1 MARNKKRNKGRQPTQ
16 SQNQIITPQA
26 SRELPP
32 GLFTADQT
40 PMLMMDAFSNPAAR
54 IGNFT
59 DNIGEAAEYF
69 ITRITRD
76 MSLMNTLYRNNW
88 IVKRLI
94 DVIPEDMMKNGYQ
107 LNSQLDLDAR
117 RKLTRLE
124 RSTGLRAK
132 ILKGLK
138 WGRLYGG
145 AAGVI
150 IIDGHEDI
158 LEEPL
163 DLDMVMPDSFK
174 GLIILDRWSGVM
186 PQLETVDDFS
196 DPDFGLP
203 EYYNIQGDGLGYNQ
217 RIHHSRIVRF
227 TGRDL
232 PYIEELGET
241 YWGASELEH
250 IFDELKKRDN
260 TSFNIASLVFRA
272 NLHVYKKEGFEEAA
286 LMPGPIR
293 QQLMQELVLL
303 NAMMNS
309 NGTQIIGKN
318 DSLET
323 RQYSFSGLSDVY
335 ELFMMDIAGAAEI
348 PVTKLFGR
356 SPAGMNATGESDM
369 QNYYDSI
376 EEKQE
381 SDLRPVYDTL
391 FPIMC
396 MSAFGAIPDDF
407 DYDFDN
413 VRRPSENERKT
424 LAGQIGTAVT
434 GAFTAGMI
442 SQKIALK
449 ELKNSTDL
457 TGMWQSITDEDIE
470 AADDKPIGG
479 DVLMPDLFG
488 KPPESPEPVEDETL
502 TAELTQNAL
511 AMAEEVKKL
520 KPFVHE
526 LL

>member
-1 MARNKKRNKGRQPTQ
+1 MARNKKPKRAIPRHQ
-16 SQNQIITPQA
+16 SIDHGVKT
-26 SRELPP
+26 LPA

-40 PMLMMDAFSNPAAR
+40 PMLMMDSFSNPAANM
-54 IGNFT
+54 GSFT
-59 DNIGEAAEYF
+59 DNIMEYTEYF
-69 ITRITRD
+69 ISRITRD
-76 MSLMNTLYRNNW
+76 MNLMNTLYRNNW

-94 DVIPEDMMKNGYQ
+94 DIVPEDMMKNGYQ
-107 LNSQLDLDAR
+107 LNSQIDLDAR

-124 RSTGLRAK
+124 RGTSIRAK
-132 ILKGLK
+132 VLKGLK

-150 IIDGHEDI
+150 VIDGHEDI
-158 LEEPL
+158 LHEPL
-163 DLDMVMPDSFK
+163 HLDMIMPDTFK
-174 GLIILDRWSGVM
+174 GLIILDRWSGIM
-186 PQLETVDDFS
+186 PQMETVDDLS
-196 DPDFGLP
+196 CPDFGLP
-203 EYYNIQGDGLGYNQ
+203 KYYNILTDGLAYNEK
-217 RIHHSRIVRF
+217 IHHSRIVRF

-272 NLHVYKKEGFEEAA
+272 NLHVYKKDGFEEAA

-293 QQLMQELVLL
+293 QQLLQELSML
-303 NAMMNS
+303 NAMMNN
-309 NGTQIIGKN
+309 NGMQIIGAK

-323 RQYSFSGLSDVY
+323 RQFSFGGLSEIY

-381 SDLRPVYDTL
+381 SDLRPVFDTL
-391 FPIMC
+391 LPIMC
-396 MSAFGAIPDDF
+396 MSAFGGVPDDF
-407 DYDFDN
+407 DYDFIN
-413 VRRPSENERKT
+413 VRRPSEEERKN

-442 SQKIALK
+442 SQKMALQ
-449 ELKNSTDL
+449 ELKNSTDI

-470 AADDKPIGG
+470 NADDKPMGG
-479 DVLMPDLFG
+479 DMPMPDLFG
-488 KPPESPEPVEDETL
+488 GMGLDNNKLVTET
-502 TAELTQNAL
+502 
-511 AMAEEVKKL
+511 EEN
-520 KPFVHE
+520 PDNTGNSDI
-526 LL
+526 